1 MPKSSSSRPTSN
13 VPPRKSAGGKGAG
26 GKGAG
31 GKTAAP
37 PRKSSGSSRPPANRP
52 RRRTR
57 SQGRFYGLLV
67 GLVLVIVAVVVIV
80 LVTSGGSSSSI
91 TKQAAIN
98 FKANGHKVYGGVG
111 PEGVPLQLGPQL
123 APANDHLTGAPIDG
137 IQCNTNEQLVYH
149 HHIHLAIFV
158 NGQNRAVPLGIGMV
172 PPALVSKTARG
183 PFAEGSQTCL
193 YWLHVHAT
201 DGIVHIESPEV
212 RTFLLA
218 QVFGIWGQPLSA
230 TQIGPY
236 TGHVTATVNGQPWTG
251 DPSEI
256 PLDEHAQIV
265 LNLNG
270 PVVNPPPI
278 VWNGTGL

>member
-1 MPKSSSSRPTSN
+1 MAKSPGPNQTGS
-13 VPPRKSAGGKGAG
+13 VPPRKSAG
-26 GKGAG
+26 
-31 GKTAAP
+31 AP
-37 PRKSSGSSRPPANRP
+37 PRKSTGSARPPANRPP

-80 LVTSGGSSSSI
+80 LVTSGGGGTSI
-91 TKQAAIN
+91 TKQVAIN
-98 FKANGHKVYGGVG
+98 WKINGTKVYGGIG
-111 PEGVPLQLGPQL
+111 PEGVPLELGQQL
-123 APANDHLTGAPIDG
+123 ASPNAGLTGAPIDG
-137 IQCNTNEQLVYH
+137 ILCNNIEQLAYH
-149 HHIHLAIFV
+149 HHVHIAIFI
-158 NGQNRAVPLGIGMV
+158 NGQPRAVPLGIGMV
-172 PPALVSKTARG
+172 PPALVSQTKAG
-183 PFAEGSQTCL
+183 DFAEGSNSCL
-193 YWLHVHAT
+193 YWMHVHAT

-212 RTFLLA
+212 RTFLLTQIFA
-218 QVFGIWGQPLSA
+218 VWQQPLSS

-251 DPSEI
+251 DPGEI

-278 VWNGTGL
+278 VWNGTSL